1 MKKKLFHLAAL
12 LCGMF
17 LLWGCP
23 QPEPDPV
30 EPDVLVPIS
39 TSYTIGAEGGS
50 ISISF
55 ETNTSFQV
63 KPEDGASWLSVVTKA
78 TKASKVES
86 VTVMAQP
93 NPSTEPRTAN
103 VIVTAGE
110 LKANIAIKQEGLA
123 PSIEVTPSTGTVGP
137 DGGSFQVTVTSNV
150 DYSVNPDVSWII
162 PAGTDGG
169 VLTFNV
175 VANDQESDRT
185 GTVTFSYGSVSKT
198 VTIKQEAMVPV
209 IEIEQKEFSVPAAGA
224 TISIPVT
231 SNVQYQAASGST
243 WIHAAEDNK
252 WVVDENPNTTA
263 RSGKITFTYKSTSV
277 VVTVNQAAKEKEPDP
292 DPFITVDVP
301 EFTVPAEGSKITV
314 NVTSNVTYVVNPDAS
329 WIKAA
334 GGTAS
339 AKAFT
344 VDANDSTSERTGTI
358 TFSYGTISTVVTVK
372 QSGKVPVIEVPTTS
386 YTVPAAGGSVNV
398 AVTSNVE
405 YTIELGAEWL
415 SKAGS
420 TSGHEAFNVA
430 ANEGA
435 EDRSATITFKY
446 GDLSKTVTVSQ
457 SGKGQVVEP
466 FIEIGQTSYEIG
478 AKGGTLAVG
487 VSSNVEFTV
496 ETSAGWVV
504 RQGNTT
510 SFTIAENTAREER
523 TATVTFKYENISK
536 SITIVQKETD
546 VLENG
551 GDDTYTVPAE
561 GGDIDILIRSN
572 VDYIVECPAE
582 WINEITT
589 KTVRENHHLF
599 KVEANTVAEERTA
612 KITVSFGEVSI
623 EVTVRQEAYVPP
635 AEDPYLTLSYYTLN
649 ASAEAGEYTVDVT
662 ANYDYS
668 VAADAAWVHA
678 NKGEGI
684 CRFSLEANSDAEA
697 RVAHLTFTSE
707 GLEKTVTITQA
718 GFAVDPYLT
727 VSPTEATVPA
737 AGGSVEV
744 NVGANYAFTVECEEA
759 WISIAVD
766 GGKVTATVAEN
777 TVEENRIAMIIISS
791 EGMVEYVTITQQAAE
806 SGEDPFDVGS
816 NLSVNGTANCYV
828 VTKAGNFSFD
838 ASVMGNGPDGFLW
851 DENQAT
857 NQHLWPH
864 KPEGVTFANGADTP
878 AKVFIIWDL
887 GGVIKS
893 GSLKYD
899 KTKKTIS
906 FTATGNK
913 GNALI
918 GIYDKW
924 SSEATVASGED
935 EAIWSWHIWCT
946 DSPKL
951 HKMYDVDDK
960 EYIIL
965 DRSIG
970 AITTDPAE
978 SDAVYANDNDG
989 HPVFKGYGLW
999 YVFGR
1004 KDPLICYDGLAYYL
1018 KEAPAELKDA
1028 VAHPTHIYNCNQK
1041 TTEWFNNSSSSLA
1054 TVTADLWGN
1063 PAWAYC
1069 STVDIHPY
1077 PALRSELKKTIYD
1090 PCPPGYM
1097 VPPETTWSGVDEEE
1111 LVVLDNGVIMPT
1123 ATGDTFYPFAGFLS
1137 GNNVGPET
1145 WEDAHLC
1152 GWYGHVGANFK
1163 NTHQEKVA
1171 AYVATS
1177 YTSLQSPW
1185 CSDIHPNYFGYGY
1198 MSMFIDKADPID
1210 KDHLRFDALAPHVRQ
1225 RGYPVRCVK
1234 EFRLMEE

>member
-1 MKKKLFHLAAL
+1 M
-12 LCGMF
+12 
-17 LLWGCP
+17 LWGCP
-23 QPEPDPV
+23 QPTPDPV

-50 ISISF
+50 ITISF
-55 ETNTSFQV
+55 ETNATYTV
-63 KPEDGASWLSVVTKA
+63 NTEATWLSVVTKA
-78 TKASKVES
+78 TKATKVES
-86 VTVMAQP
+86 VTVMAQA
-93 NPSTEPRTAN
+93 NPSTEPRSAN
-103 VIVTAGE
+103 VIVKAGD
-110 LKANIAIKQEGLA
+110 LTANITVKQEGVA

-137 DGGSFQVTVTSNV
+137 DGGSFEVTVTSNV
-150 DYSVNPDVSWII
+150 EYNVNSDASWII
-162 PAGTDGG
+162 PAGAQGA

-185 GTVTFSYGSVSKT
+185 GTVTFSYGSVTKT

-231 SNVQYQAASGST
+231 SNVEYQAASGSS
-243 WIHAAEDNK
+243 WIHAGDGNK

-263 RSGKITFTYKSTSV
+263 RTGKITFTYKSTSV
-277 VVTVNQAAKEKEPDP
+277 VVTVNQDAKEKVPDP

-314 NVTSNVTYVVNPDAS
+314 NVTSNVTYVANPDAS
-329 WIKAA
+329 WIRAA
-334 GGTAS
+334 GGSATAKS
-339 AKAFT
+339 FT

-358 TFSYGTISTVVTVK
+358 TFSYGSISTVVTVK

-398 AVTSNVE
+398 AITSNVE

-415 SKAGS
+415 TKGGS

-435 EDRSATITFKY
+435 DNRTATITFKY
-446 GDLSKTVTVSQ
+446 GDISKTVTVSQ
-457 SGKGQVVEP
+457 NGKGQVVEP

-496 ETSAGWVV
+496 EVSADWVV

-510 SFTIAENTAREER
+510 SFAIAENSARQER

-551 GDDTYTVPAE
+551 GEATYTVPAA
-561 GGDIDILIRSN
+561 GGDIDILVRSN
-572 VDYIVECPAE
+572 VDYTVDCPAE
-582 WINEITT
+582 WISEITT
-589 KTVRENHHLF
+589 KTVREDHHLF
-599 KVEANTVAEERTA
+599 KVDANTGAERTA
-612 KITVSFGEVSI
+612 KITVSFGEFSF

-635 AEDPYLTLSYYTLN
+635 AEEPFLNLSYYTIN
-649 ASAEAGEYTVDVT
+649 VAAEAKEYTVDVN
-662 ANYDYS
+662 ANNDYS
-668 VAADAAWVHA
+668 VAADVAWVHA
-678 NKGEGI
+678 NKGEGT
-684 CRFSLEANSDAEA
+684 CRFSVEANSDAEA
-697 RVAHLTFTSE
+697 RVAHLTFTSA
-707 GLEKTVTITQA
+707 GLEKTVTITQM

-727 VSPTEATVPA
+727 VSPAEATVPA
-737 AGGSVEV
+737 EGGSVEISV
-744 NVGANYAFTVECEEA
+744 SANYAYTVECEESWA
-759 WISIAVD
+759 SIVD
-766 GGKVTATVAEN
+766 NGGKVAVTIAAN
-777 TVEENRIAMIIISS
+777 TIDESRVAMILISS
-791 EGMVEYVTITQQAAE
+791 EGMVEYITITQQAAE
-806 SGEDPFDVGS
+806 IGEDPFDVGS

-878 AKVFIIWDL
+878 AKVFVIWDL
-887 GGVIKS
+887 GGVIS
-893 GSLKYD
+893 NVSYN

-906 FTATGNK
+906 FTATGKK

-918 GIYDKW
+918 GLYDKW
-924 SSEATVASGED
+924 ASAETVATGED

-946 DSPKL
+946 DSPKQY
-951 HKMYDVDDK
+951 KMYDIEDK
-960 EYIIL
+960 EYVIL
-965 DRSIG
+965 DRNIG
-970 AITTDPAE
+970 ALTTSPAE
-978 SDAVYANDNDG
+978 SDVVYANDVDG
-989 HPVFKGYGLW
+989 HPVFKGYGLH
-999 YVFGR
+999 YQFGR
-1004 KDPLICYDGLAYYL
+1004 KDPLIVYDGMAYYL

-1028 VAHPTHIYNCNQK
+1028 VAHPTHAYSVNQK

-1063 PAWAYC
+1063 PAWRYC
-1069 STVDIHPY
+1069 STVDDHPY

-1097 VPPETTWSGVDEEE
+1097 VPPETTWNGVDEEE

-1123 ATGDTFYPFAGFLS
+1123 ATGDTFYPFTGYLS
-1137 GNNVGPET
+1137 GNNVGPDT
-1145 WEDAHLC
+1145 WEDSHLC
-1152 GWYGHVGANFK
+1152 GWYAHVGANFP

-1171 AYVATS
+1171 AFCATS
-1177 YTSLQSPW
+1177 YTSLQTPW
-1185 CSDIHPNYFGYGY
+1185 CADIHPNYFGAGY
-1198 MSMFIDKADPID
+1198 MSMFIEQGADIN
-1210 KDHLRFDALAPHVRQ
+1210 KENLRFDALAPHVRQ
-1225 RGYPVRCVK
+1225 RGYTVRCVK